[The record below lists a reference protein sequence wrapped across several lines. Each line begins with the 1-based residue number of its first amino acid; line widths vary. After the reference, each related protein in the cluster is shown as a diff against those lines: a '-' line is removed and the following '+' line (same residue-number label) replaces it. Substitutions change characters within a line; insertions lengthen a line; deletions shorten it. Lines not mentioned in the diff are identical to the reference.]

1 MNFFEKIQNLSE
13 GKRKIILWSVVI
25 IIGLPLFILWV
36 KNVQEKLKSFPKGE
50 SKIPSLRQE
59 LQGLPRI
66 ELPEINEEELK
77 KIEEMIKEKSSG
89 EEK

>member
-13 GKRKIILWSVVI
+13 GKRKIILWSAVI

-36 KNVQEKLKSFPKGE
+36 KNAQEKLKSFPKGE

-77 KIEEMIKEKSSG
+77 KLEEMIKEESD
-89 EEK
+89 EPR